1 MPKTPIDSEYLAS
14 VWGRIN
20 SVITE
25 QGTNKRAVAK
35 KCGFDRKILSYY
47 GNLSL
52 TYFARLCEE
61 LNVSADF
68 FLFGLDKQKE
78 RTDLAVYQPDICYKD
93 MQKPQEI
100 IEEAKKLMQCK
111 ESNVSVGKKRGRP
124 KKNNASLNKKK
135 AEDKKENIAV
145 NYRCGIAVQKELMTL
160 ADDFCLL
167 HREDVKKIIET
178 CRNYDEGQRGIMEVY
193 REVYVQ

>member
-1 MPKTPIDSEYLAS
+1 MARKAIDSEYLSS

-25 QGTNKRAVAK
+25 QRTNKKVVAE
-35 KCGFDRKILSYY
+35 KCGFSRKNLYHC
-47 GNLSL
+47 GNLTL

-68 FLFGLDKQKE
+68 FLFDLDKEKE
-78 RTDLAVYQPDICYKD
+78 RTNKAMYQLDVCYED

-100 IEEAKKLMQCK
+100 IKEAKKLMNYK
-111 ESNVSVGKKRGRP
+111 G
-124 KKNNASLNKKK
+124 NNISINNL
-135 AEDKKENIAV
+135 I
-145 NYRCGIAVQKELMTL
+145 GISAQKDLLTL

-167 HREDVKKIIET
+167 QREDVRKIIET
-178 CRNYDEGQRGIMEVY
+178 CKSYAEGQQKIMRVY
-193 REVYVQ
+193 TAIYLK